1 MVEISTS
8 ILSVK
13 KDEIIKKISE
23 LETSGTDFFHIDV
36 MDGKFVENNTTDLML
51 LYSEYIKQIS
61 NIPLDIHLMVQDIKT
76 YIESYLI
83 LKPGIITF
91 HLEACNS
98 KEEVFEY
105 IKLIK
110 ENNCKVGISIK
121 PNTNIEKIK
130 DFLPYIHLC
139 LVMTVEPGKGGQKLI
154 DSTMKKIEELKKYI
168 TDNNLDTFLEA
179 DGGINLNNIEMIKK
193 LGTDIVVSGSAI
205 IESKDC
211 KKVIYEMKSE
221 K

>member
-13 KDEIIKKISE
+13 KDEIIKKIYE

-211 KKVIYEMKSE
+211 KKVIYEMKGE

>member
-13 KDEIIKKISE
+13 KDEIIKKIYE

-193 LGTDIVVSGSAI
+193 LGTDIVVSGSDI

>member
-13 KDEIIKKISE
+13 KDEIIKKIYE

-91 HLEACNS
+91 HLEACKN
-98 KEEVFEY
+98 KEEVMKN
-105 IKLIK
+105 INLIK
-110 ENNCKVGISIK
+110 EKGSRVGIAIK
-121 PNTNIEKIK
+121 PETPIEKVYEY
-130 DFLPYIHLC
+130 LPYIHMC
-139 LVMTVEPGKGGQKLI
+139 LIMTVEPGKGGQTLI
-154 DSTMKKIEELKKYI
+154 TDMIAKIDELKTYAEKNSLEI
-168 TDNNLDTFLEA
+168 DIEA
-179 DGGINLNNIEMIKK
+179 DGGINLKTAERVKNAGANI
-193 LGTDIVVSGSAI
+193 LVAGTAI
-205 IESKDC
+205 LKAADY
-211 KKVIYEMKSE
+211 KVIIDELKQE
-221 K
+221 

>member
-13 KDEIIKKISE
+13 KDEIIKKIYE

-211 KKVIYEMKSE
+211 KKVIYEME

>member
-13 KDEIIKKISE
+13 KDEIIKKIYE

-130 DFLPYIHLC
+130 NFLPYIHLC

-211 KKVIYEMKSE
+211 KKVIYEMKGE

>member
-13 KDEIIKKISE
+13 KDEIIKKIYE

-205 IESKDC
+205 IESKDR